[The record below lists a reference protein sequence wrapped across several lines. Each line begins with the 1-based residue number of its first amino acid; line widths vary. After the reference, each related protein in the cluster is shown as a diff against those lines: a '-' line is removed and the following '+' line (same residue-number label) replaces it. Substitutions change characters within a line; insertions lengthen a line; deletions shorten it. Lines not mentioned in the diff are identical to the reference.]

1 MNATNSPAAGSPAGW
16 PGSAPAAQ
24 GASPMSSS
32 TTQPTQNEFQK
43 IWGWIKKEITVVE
56 ADLAKIIGSDDA
68 QKLEAI
74 GKNLLD
80 GFLGPLATAAIAE
93 ATDVATGKMSVSKA
107 IEALIA
113 MAEAEGKQLSQAAA
127 LQVIA
132 LAQNSLPRSN
142 GKTVPP

>member
-1 MNATNSPAAGSPAGW
+1 
-16 PGSAPAAQ
+16 
-24 GASPMSSS
+24 MSSS

-132 LAQNSLPRSN
+132 LAQNSLPTSN
-142 GKTVPP
+142 GQTVTPVA